1 MTQTEARK
9 IFLDKY
15 DQFAVDLADRFIV
28 ELRDQGH
35 VATGKLLRS
44 VVAKVTDTLN
54 KIEVGL
60 SHLDYGI
67 AVNTGTPA
75 AQVPRT
81 IKFIMDLK
89 AWIRVK
95 RIANG
100 VDKEVENIAV
110 LMAKRMWKKGIP
122 LPGSYRFT
130 RNQRRTGWIDY
141 IFEKYNVQWTEQV
154 SDMSQEYIDHSFD
167 AMLEKT
173 IKPYQPY
180 LTFK

>member
-1 MTQTEARK
+1 MTQSEVRS
-9 IFLDKY
+9 IFLKKY
-15 DQFAVDLADRFIV
+15 DEFAADLADRFIV
-28 ELRDQGH
+28 ELQSQGH
-35 VATGKLLRS
+35 MATGKLLRS

-54 KIEVGL
+54 KIEVSL
-60 SHLDYGI
+60 SHLEYGI

-81 IKFIMDLK
+81 ISFIMALK

-100 VDKEVENIAV
+100 VDKEVENIAIR
-110 LMAKRMWKKGIP
+110 MAKRMWKKGIP

-130 RNQRRTGWIDY
+130 RNGRRTGWIDY
-141 IFEKYNVQWTEQV
+141 VYEKYKGDWTGQV
-154 SDMSQEYIDHSFD
+154 MDISQEYIDKSFD
-167 AMLEKT
+167 AMLEKS
-173 IKPYQPY
+173 IKIHSPY